1 LLAGA
6 VLYGLTY
13 QQVFPQIARLANLG
27 NVTMPSMWGIN
38 PFLLIGVLLVF
49 VLLLFYL
56 LERGL
61 KRHDRLED
69 EG

>member
-27 NVTMPSMWGIN
+27 NVTMTSMWGIN

>member
-1 LLAGA
+1 M
-6 VLYGLTY
+6 LYGLTY

-38 PFLLIGVLLVF
+38 PFLLIGVLLIF